1 MNIIY
6 SKIIIIIAFA
16 TSISTLIVG
25 VILQING
32 MIIGGVVGLFASAVL
47 TISILINNSTK
58 INTIQKENI
67 NHITNPLS
75 IV

>member
-1 MNIIY
+1 
-6 SKIIIIIAFA
+6 
-16 TSISTLIVG
+16 
-25 VILQING
+25 